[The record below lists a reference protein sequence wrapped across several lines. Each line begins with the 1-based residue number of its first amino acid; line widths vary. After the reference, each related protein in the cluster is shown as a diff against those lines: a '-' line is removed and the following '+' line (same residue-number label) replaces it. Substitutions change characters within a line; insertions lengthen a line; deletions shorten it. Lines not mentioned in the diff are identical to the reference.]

1 MHPEVDPKSC
11 TEWQQID
18 VPTEVLF
25 HLQQRNRKHFGQA
38 KGSPFT
44 ITPLAVDVGYCG
56 DGPSAEQILNGT
68 YDAAGLDSNVAL
80 LIQHLQQT
88 VEMAALETHPSITE
102 QEYIGKLAVW
112 KESTSTSPSGLH
124 LGHYK
129 ALIAPRHSYT
139 NIDSD
144 VDEENAQRDEWN
156 HMQGKL
162 LTLHV
167 QMLNYALERGY
178 SYTRWHTVFNTIL
191 FKDPDNVR
199 IHRTR
204 VIHIYEA
211 D

>member
-1 MHPEVDPKSC
+1 LHPEVDPKSC

-88 VEMAALETHPSITE
+88 EEMAALETHPSITE
-102 QEYIGKLAVW
+102 QEYIGKLAVR
-112 KESTSTSPSGLH
+112 KESTSTFP
-124 LGHYK
+124 
-129 ALIAPRHSYT
+129 
-139 NIDSD
+139 
-144 VDEENAQRDEWN
+144 
-156 HMQGKL
+156 
-162 LTLHV
+162 
-167 QMLNYALERGY
+167 
-178 SYTRWHTVFNTIL
+178 
-191 FKDPDNVR
+191 
-199 IHRTR
+199 
-204 VIHIYEA
+204 
-211 D
+211 